1 MTAPLKAVFS
11 NYGLK
16 KLTIKMFAPGN
27 RTHKTVILAAGKGKV
42 FKPGGEFEVLSNV
55 ADSLETQFPN
65 DEFRMVQV
73 GPAAFNFVWER
84 KKTLEEVADRVM
96 IGGMHLGE
104 VATVEMGS
112 GQP

>member
-1 MTAPLKAVFS
+1 V
-11 NYGLK
+11 K
-16 KLTIKMFAPGN
+16 KLTIKMFAPDN
-27 RTHKTVILAAGKGKV
+27 RTHKTIILAVGKGKV
-42 FKPGGEFEVLSNV
+42 FARGGEFNVLSNV

-73 GPAAFNFVWER
+73 GKGAFNFVWDR

-104 VATVEMGS
+104 VATVEV
-112 GQP
+112 GQ

>member
-1 MTAPLKAVFS
+1 MKAAINGSVP
-11 NYGLK
+11 LK

-42 FKPGGEFEVLSNV
+42 FKPCGEFEVLSNV

-104 VATVEMGS
+104 VATVEVGS
-112 GQP
+112 GI

>member
-1 MTAPLKAVFS
+1 M
-11 NYGLK
+11 K

-42 FKPGGEFEVLSNV
+42 FKPSGEFDVLSNV

-73 GPAAFNFVWER
+73 GPAAFNFIHAR

-104 VATVEMGS
+104 VATVEVGS
-112 GQP
+112 GLPDQLS